1 MVRLDRWDTN
11 SNYPCGHFVQ
21 SLGPIG
27 DLETETQT
35 ILVEHGLAHRPFTDL
50 QLNEL
55 KDLAAARGAWRV
67 DPTEVKR
74 RRDLRSPEISGN
86 PMSVDT
92 LIFSIDPPGC
102 QDVDDALSV
111 KMLGGEG
118 KQRIQLG
125 VHIADV
131 THFVKAGGNLDA
143 EARRRSTSVYL
154 ADRRYD
160 MLPGILSGDICSLW
174 SGVDRW
180 VYS

>member
-1 MVRLDRWDTN
+1 MDRWDTN

-35 ILVEHGLAHRPFTDL
+35 ILVEHGLAHRPFTDV
-50 QLNEL
+50 QLDEL

-67 DPTEVKR
+67 DAAEVKR
-74 RRDLRSPEISGN
+74 RRDLRSPNISGN
-86 PMSVDT
+86 PNSEDT
-92 LIFSIDPPGC
+92 LVFSIDPPGC
-102 QDVDDALSV
+102 QDVDDALSI
-111 KMLGGEG
+111 KLLGDGADMA
-118 KQRIQLG
+118 KRRIQLG

-160 MLPGILSGDICSLW
+160 MLPGVLSGDICSLW
-174 SGVDRW
+174 SGVDR
-180 VYS
+180 

>member
-1 MVRLDRWDTN
+1 MVRLDRWEAS
-11 SNYPCGHFVQ
+11 SNYPSGHFIQ

-35 ILVEHGLAHRPFTDL
+35 ILVEHGLAHRPFTAL
-50 QLNEL
+50 QLDEL
-55 KDLAAARGAWRV
+55 SHLTTQAKAGTARGNWRV
-67 DPTEVKR
+67 DSAEVSR
-74 RRDLRSPEISGN
+74 RRDLRAEGAL
-86 PMSVDT
+86 V
-92 LIFSIDPPGC
+92 FSIDPPGC
-102 QDVDDALSV
+102 QDVDDTLSV
-111 KMLGGEG
+111 RWIDKGNGRRLE
-118 KQRIQLG
+118 LG

-174 SGVDRW
+174 SGVDR
-180 VYS
+180 